1 MLSHSPYH
9 PPHAFPLFLLFITLT
24 CYNPFH
30 ICRCNHHCLHIQSF
44 HPCQLSNTCTSTNA
58 TINYTRHLC
67 STRLSSPIPPSL
79 HGPTWPHKHPLY
91 IPLTHHP
98 YPPMSFT
105 PSSYTH
111 YIHTHPYLSLST
123 PFTLMLML
131 PFFTS
136 ISSWIHISC
145 SPCTLISHW
154 FISLHTPHPMRTP
167 SCHPRFTHHIR
178 HYIAHLSLI
187 SSVPFID
194 HQRNDMEKGQWRH
207 VEFLLYCI
215 IGTGIS
221 VMRTRCI
228 HKKRKRTSGVV
239 SGWEGRY
246 SNGQHSLDW
255 MKLKSRSQFIRTRIL
270 ANPMVCFSMRLPPSV
285 SQFLSKRSSMSSGMK
300 GLGLSGMFSSMTMP
314 ARVCSYCKWAASW

>member
-1 MLSHSPYH
+1 
-9 PPHAFPLFLLFITLT
+9 
-24 CYNPFH
+24 
-30 ICRCNHHCLHIQSF
+30 
-44 HPCQLSNTCTSTNA
+44 
-58 TINYTRHLC
+58 
-67 STRLSSPIPPSL
+67 
-79 HGPTWPHKHPLY
+79 
-91 IPLTHHP
+91 
-98 YPPMSFT
+98 
-105 PSSYTH
+105 
-111 YIHTHPYLSLST
+111 
-123 PFTLMLML
+123 
-131 PFFTS
+131 
-136 ISSWIHISC
+136 
-145 SPCTLISHW
+145 
-154 FISLHTPHPMRTP
+154 MRTP
-167 SCHPRFTHHIR
+167 SCHPRLTHHIR
-178 HYIAHLSLI
+178 YYIAHLSLI

-228 HKKRKRTSGVV
+228 HKKRKRTSVVV